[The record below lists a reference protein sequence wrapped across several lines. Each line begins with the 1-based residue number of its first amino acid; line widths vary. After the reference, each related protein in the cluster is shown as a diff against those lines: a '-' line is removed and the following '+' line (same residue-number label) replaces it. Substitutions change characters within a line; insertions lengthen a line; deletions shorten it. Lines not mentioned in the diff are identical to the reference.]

1 MVVTCG
7 QMQDAEQAAF
17 DCGVSAEDLMEQAGA
32 GIFAALK
39 QFFPDPGTA
48 ILYLGKGNNAGDALV
63 VARHLRAAGWRIV
76 ARLAFGA
83 SEFKELPAKH
93 WQSLHGAI
101 EVLPAAPVPNNHWGT
116 VILLDGLVGIGASA
130 APLRGPLADAV
141 LEMNAFRRARHA
153 FCVALDLPSGLNPL
167 SGTPGEAC
175 VEADLTVTIGH
186 AKSVL
191 LADAATAFVGRL
203 VIVPLAGLEKTAGD
217 ESRQVLTS
225 TRLLPLL
232 PCRPFEFHKGRAGR
246 VGIIAGSRGFA
257 GAAALAATGAL
268 RAGAGLVT
276 VHVKE
281 DAHAAVAAKACSEVM
296 VKLVRDYREIFRD
309 SVDALAI
316 GPGLGLE
323 HEDEVLAVIARAEVP
338 AVLDADALN
347 MLARRGFDS
356 LKKNAAPRLLTPHPG
371 ELARMAERFPE
382 WSSLSRSEVAQD
394 FVGKFPH
401 CTLLLKG
408 ARTVIATAGQ
418 PVSFNATGH
427 PGMATG
433 GMGDV
438 LTGICAGLAAQGV
451 ALHDAACLGA
461 WLSGRAAERA
471 ITHGGHSQES
481 LAAGDMADHLGG
493 AFTDLKRLAC

>member
-7 QMQDAEQAAF
+7 QMLDAEQAAF
-17 DCGVSAEDLMEQAGA
+17 DRGASAEELMEQAGA
-32 GIFAALK
+32 GIFATLK
-39 QFFPDPGTA
+39 QFFPEPGTA
-48 ILYLGKGNNAGDALV
+48 ILYLGKGNNSGDALV
-63 VARHLRAAGWRIV
+63 VARHLRAAGWRLA
-76 ARLAFGA
+76 ARLAFEP
-83 SEFKELPAKH
+83 SDFKELPAKH
-93 WQSLHGAI
+93 WQDLHDAI
-101 EVLPAAPVPNNHWGT
+101 DVLSAIPAHHQPGVML
-116 VILLDGLVGIGASA
+116 LLDGLVGIGASA
-130 APLRGPLADAV
+130 APLRGPLAEAV
-141 LEMNAFRRARHA
+141 LEMNALRRARHA

-191 LADAATAFVGRL
+191 LTDAATPFVGRL
-203 VIVPLAGLEKTAGD
+203 AVVPLPALAGAAGD
-217 ESRQVLTS
+217 ESRQVLS
-225 TRLLPLL
+225 SSGLLPIL

-246 VGIIAGSRGFA
+246 VGIVAGSRGFA
-257 GAAALAATGAL
+257 GAAVLAATGAL

-281 DAHAAVAAKACSEVM
+281 DAHAAVAARAPSEVM
-296 VKLVRDYREIFRD
+296 VKLVRDYREIFREP
-309 SVDALAI
+309 VDALAI
-316 GPGLGLE
+316 GPGIGLE

-356 LKKNAAPRLLTPHPG
+356 LKKNVAPRLLTPHPG

-382 WSSLSRSEVAQD
+382 WSSMSRSEVALD
-394 FVGKFPH
+394 FTGKFPH

-408 ARTVIATAGQ
+408 ARTVIAAAGR
-418 PVSFNATGH
+418 PVAFNTTGH

-438 LTGICAGLAAQGV
+438 LTGICAGLAAQRV
-451 ALHDAACLGA
+451 PLYDAACLGA

-481 LAAGDMADHLGG
+481 LAAGDVAHHLGG
-493 AFTDLKRLAC
+493 AFTDLRRLAF